1 MIEHP
6 DKLIRAEQ
14 ARRDAEFKKLEIEA
28 IVAAHEA
35 NIDRLLKP
43 FLAATARK
51 PVEYAVPRFGQ
62 DDALSDLARRYQEA
76 GWTVATKHTISL
88 NPADSRTDAGFLVF
102 Y

>member
-6 DKLIRAEQ
+6 DKHIRAEQ
-14 ARRDAEFKKLEIEA
+14 SRRDAEFKTIENEA

-35 NIDRLLKP
+35 NIDRLLIS

-62 DDALSDLARRYQEA
+62 EDALSALARRYQEA
-76 GWTVATKHTISL
+76 GWTVTTTHTISL
-88 NPADSRTDAGFLVF
+88 NPAGSRTDVGFLVF
-102 Y
+102 C